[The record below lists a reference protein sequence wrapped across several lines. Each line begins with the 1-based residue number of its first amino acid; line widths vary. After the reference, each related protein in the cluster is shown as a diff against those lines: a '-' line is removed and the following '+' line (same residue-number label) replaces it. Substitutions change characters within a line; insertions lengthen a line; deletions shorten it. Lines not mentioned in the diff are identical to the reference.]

1 MFSDPSPFFDI
12 ITFSNGKVQWIR
24 LRNHAVD
31 LNNLLVY
38 SVILYPD
45 AEDFYLYLAVNHMH
59 PGNTGYDYR
68 VPDQEPRNG
77 HSSHRSG
84 EATSCLKV
92 SLFFFISI

>member
-1 MFSDPSPFFDI
+1 MAI
-12 ITFSNGKVQWIR
+12 
-24 LRNHAVD
+24 
-31 LNNLLVY
+31 
-38 SVILYPD
+38 YPV

-84 EATSCLKV
+84 EATPCLKD
-92 SLFFFISI
+92 SFFLHIKKEQTYKLSDAKIFI